1 MFGDNRLSFYFTA
14 ALVNSISQLNKLK
27 SQKVISIDGRRL
39 FKPVYGEARALMYNP
54 ESGGCFDCICRNSE
68 NLNQGGESSISYLLA
83 RLKLEE
89 LKQGSTSKRRR
100 KLTIKKVDENPL
112 RAS

>member
-1 MFGDNRLSFYFTA
+1 MAVGFSSPFME
-14 ALVNSISQLNKLK
+14 K
-27 SQKVISIDGRRL
+27 
-39 FKPVYGEARALMYNP
+39 RALMYNP
-54 ESGGCFDCICRNSE
+54 ESGGCFDGICRNSV

-89 LKQGSTSKRRR
+89 LKQAATSKRTR
-100 KLTIKKVDENPL
+100 KLTIKKVAENPL